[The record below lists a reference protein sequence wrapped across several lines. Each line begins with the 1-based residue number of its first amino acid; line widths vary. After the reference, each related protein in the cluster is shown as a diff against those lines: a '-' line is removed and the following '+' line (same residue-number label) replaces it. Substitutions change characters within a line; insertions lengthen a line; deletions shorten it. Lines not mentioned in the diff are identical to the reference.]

1 MIKYVVFDFDGT
13 LADSKQ
19 AIISSW
25 NQLAEENNFRQ
36 IELEDLETLKHLSIT
51 ERGEKMNFPMHKLPF
66 VLPRFYKLFREA
78 IHEVEL
84 FPDIPGMLQEL
95 DKKGYKIAIISSN
108 AKENIEAFLAKNNI
122 TNISSV
128 QCSSS
133 IFGKDKLINKFLK
146 KNKLTPSE
154 IIYVGDEK
162 RDIVAC
168 KKSKV
173 NVIWVSWG
181 YDSFEAVENESPDFL
196 ANTPEEIINIVK

>member
-25 NQLAEENNFRQ
+25 NQLAIENNFRQ
-36 IELEDLETLKHLSIT
+36 IELKDLETLKHLSIT

-66 VLPRFYKLFREA
+66 VLPKFYKLFRKS

-84 FPDIPGMLQEL
+84 FPGIQQMLQEL
-95 DKKGYKIAIISSN
+95 ENKGYKIAIISSN

-122 TNISSV
+122 TNVSSIH
-128 QCSSS
+128 CSSS

-146 KNKLTPSE
+146 RNKLTPSE

-168 KKSKV
+168 KKANVK
-173 NVIWVSWG
+173 VIWVSWG
-181 YDSFEAVENESPDFL
+181 YDSHEAVEKEEPDFL
-196 ANTPEEIINIVK
+196 AYTPEEILQLID